1 MSQAS
6 EDSRNL
12 GVNIDH
18 REIARFESQA
28 DQWWNLEG
36 PCRSLHAINPLR
48 AGYIAARAGVAG
60 KSVLDVG
67 CGGGILTEALARMG
81 ARMTGIDMGEKPVDA
96 AIRHAAACG
105 LSIRYERM
113 SPEQLALQVPASFDG
128 VVCMELL
135 EHVPDPLAVI
145 QSCAVLVRPGGDVFF
160 STLNKTF
167 KSFVFAILGAEY
179 ILRLLPKHSHDWRRF
194 IRPEDLVAWARA
206 VGLAPLHATGL
217 HYNPF
222 RRTYSLG
229 GDLQVNYMMHFR
241 REPESHIP
249 VG

>member
-1 MSQAS
+1 LSRAS
-6 EDSRNL
+6 GDSGHG

-28 DQWWNLEG
+28 DQWWNPEG
-36 PCRSLHAINPLR
+36 PCRSLHDINPLR

-60 KSVLDVG
+60 KSLLDVG

-81 ARMTGIDMGEKPVDA
+81 AKMTGIDMGEKPVDA
-96 AIRHAAACG
+96 AGRHAAASG
-105 LSIRYERM
+105 LSIRYERT
-113 SPEQLALQVPASFDG
+113 SPEEFARQAPASFDG

-135 EHVPDPLAVI
+135 EHVPDPQAVVHAC
-145 QSCAVLVRPGGDVFF
+145 SVLVRPGGDVFF
-160 STLNKTF
+160 STLNKTL

-194 IRPEDLVAWARA
+194 IRPEELSAWARA
-206 VGLAPLHATGL
+206 SGLEPVHAVGL

-222 RRTYSLG
+222 RRTYALG
-229 GDLQVNYMMHFR
+229 GDLHVNYMMHFKR
-241 REPESHIP
+241 PSAGP
-249 VG
+249 TA